1 MIAAPAPIPG
11 IRGDLV
17 SGWYAAH
24 RLAREF
30 ACHLGDDS
38 RAAGRRA
45 LAAWWRRAGA
55 GLGPAS
61 GLRLL
66 FDAGVTPVLEVLG
79 FSVEPPRSYS
89 DAAPAFGRARALT
102 LDIPVSVS
110 RWASGLDGSYCRTA
124 ARGDGRWAMGFNGRV
139 LRVWDTVRGWS
150 RAYLDFDLETVLN
163 DERAFVV
170 FWAVLRAEA
179 LTNVTADIAEASDR
193 HGGSVRSA
201 LRDGV
206 RDAVD
211 VFWLELR
218 AAGRK
223 SGAATGKGE
232 GLHAQSLTLVYRLL
246 FLLFAES
253 RGLVPTWHPVYR
265 RHYSIESLRAAAER
279 PGSHR
284 GLWASLQAVW
294 RMAHAG
300 CSAGDLVVTPF
311 NGRLFSP
318 RYTPL
323 AESARL
329 DDRKVAEALVAMTTT
344 PAARGRERISFSDL
358 GVEQL
363 GAVYESLIDHR
374 PGENAVRASA
384 RKSSGTFYTPRE
396 MTDYLVRQA
405 LDPLLDG
412 RSSDQILAL
421 RVLDPAMGSGA
432 FLVAACHH
440 LADAY
445 GRALEREQGLFP
457 GEFSEAE
464 RARHRRLI
472 ARHCLYGVDRNPM
485 AVQVSRL
492 SLWLATLAGD
502 RPLSFLDHHLAV
514 GDSLIGATLDDVAT
528 RTPGRQTGRRARG
541 HSLPLFPEDDA
552 GQALRH
558 VLPIRHRLASIPDD
572 SVRAVRDKEAAL
584 AALKDEFGDLAL
596 WRRLADLWCAA
607 WFWTEGAGLRP
618 AGPAFGEL
626 ASAIR
631 GRQTSLRRAVIEASL
646 NHAERLARD
655 AAFFHWGLEFPE
667 VFYDEAGRPR
677 ADGGF
682 DAVVTNPPWE
692 MMRADTGS
700 AGDRRDT
707 RDERR
712 QFVAFARES
721 GLYPACGDGHPNLY
735 QLFVERCL
743 TLTRAGGRL
752 GLIVPWGLASD
763 HGSAG
768 LRRALL
774 ERCRVDRLVAFDNAR
789 GLFPIH
795 RGVRFLL
802 LSASSGSPTVSV
814 SCRFGERD
822 PAVLDTID
830 REAPEEGA
838 IRLTPAQLRRYS
850 GDSLAF
856 PHVRSNADV
865 RLLDRLCRQFPG
877 LGTAEGWHAS
887 FGRELNATDDRGLM
901 TTTGTGLP
909 VVEGKHLEPFIVSAA
924 SGMRISTA
932 GRLPTP
938 ELRRA
943 VTRWRL
949 GYRDVASATN
959 RLTLIA
965 ALIPPGH
972 VTVHTVFC
980 QKGVCGAATQA
991 FLCGVLN
998 SFVANFVARVWVVT
1012 HVSTTIVSRLPVPVG
1027 WLRAPAFSRIVRL
1040 SLALRHAGPDW
1051 NRRYIRLQAAV
1062 ARLYDLQH
1070 DEFAHVL
1077 GTFPLVPEDTRRAC
1091 LLEYEAMERR

>member
-1 MIAAPAPIPG
+1 MTAAPVPIPG
-11 IRGDLV
+11 MRGDLV

-30 ACHLGDDS
+30 TCHLGDES

-45 LAAWWRRAGA
+45 LAAWWRRAGV

-61 GLRLL
+61 SLRLL
-66 FDAGVTPVLEVLG
+66 FDTGVTPILEVLG
-79 FSVEPPRSYS
+79 FRVEAPRSYGDS
-89 DAAPAFGRARALT
+89 ATVFGRATAKA

-150 RAYLDFDLETVLN
+150 RAYLDFDLETVLD

-170 FWAVLRAEA
+170 FWALLRAEA
-179 LTNVTADIAEASDR
+179 LAKVTADVAEASDR
-193 HGGSVRSA
+193 HGGAVRSA

-211 VFWLELR
+211 LFWRELR
-218 AAGRK
+218 AAGR
-223 SGAATGKGE
+223 SSRAAARGD

-284 GLWASLQAVW
+284 GLWASLQATW

-318 RYTPL
+318 RHTPL

-363 GAVYESLIDHR
+363 GAVYESLIDHQ
-374 PGENAVRASA
+374 PGTPALRASA

-405 LDPLLDG
+405 LDPLVDG
-412 RSSDQILAL
+412 RTADQILAL

-457 GEFSEAE
+457 GEFSEAD

-472 ARHCLYGVDRNPM
+472 AGHCLYGVDRNPM

-528 RTPGRQTGRRARG
+528 RAPGRQAGPRARG
-541 HSLPLFPEDDA
+541 HSLPLFPDDGA

-558 VLPIRHRLASIPDD
+558 ALPIRHRLASIPDD

-584 AALKDEFGDLAL
+584 AALKDEGGDLAI

-626 ASAIR
+626 AAAIR
-631 GRQTSLRRAVIEASL
+631 GRQTSLRRAVIETSL
-646 NHAERLARD
+646 NHAERVARD
-655 AAFFHWGLEFPE
+655 GAFFHWSLEFPE

-700 AGDRRDT
+700 AGDRRDA

-743 TLTRAGGRL
+743 ALTRAGGRL

-768 LRRALL
+768 LRRVLL
-774 ERCRVDRLVAFDNAR
+774 ERCRIDRLVAFDNAR

-802 LSASSGSPTVSV
+802 VSASSGPSTTSV
-814 SCRFGERD
+814 PCRFGERD
-822 PAVLDTID
+822 PAVLDTLD
-830 REAPEEGA
+830 REAPAGGT
-838 IRLTPAQLRRYS
+838 ILLTPAQLRCYS

-856 PHVRSNADV
+856 PHVRSDADV
-865 RLLDRLCRQFPG
+865 RMLDRLCRRFPG

-887 FGRELNATDDRGLM
+887 FGRELNATEDRGLM
-901 TTTGTGLP
+901 TASGTGLP
-909 VVEGKHLEPFIVSAA
+909 VIEGKHLEPFVVNAA
-924 SGMRISTA
+924 AGPRVPTA
-932 GRLPTP
+932 RCLPTP
-938 ELRRA
+938 GLRRA

-980 QKGVCGAATQA
+980 MRETRGAATQA

-1012 HVSTTIVSRLPVPVG
+1012 HVSATIVGRLPVPVVPLG
-1027 WLRAPAFSRIVRL
+1027 SPVFSRIVRL
-1040 SLALRHAGPDW
+1040 SLVLRHPGPDW
-1051 NRRYIRLQAAV
+1051 DRRYIRLQAAV
-1062 ARLYDLQH
+1062 AQLYGLKR
-1070 DEFAHVL
+1070 DELAHVL
-1077 GTFPLVPEDTRRAC
+1077 STFPLVPEATRRGC
-1091 LLEYEAMERR
+1091 LLEFDAMVRR